1 MCTTR
6 FSGCLSCMHARLA
19 THALL
24 AMHASLSRIPTLC
37 TPPATHAP
45 CNSCPPCHACP
56 PMPHMPPCHAHAPP
70 TTHAPPHRQNDWHTL
85 LKILSCPRLRLRAV
99 KFNLDVQPPTHFPT
113 ELLSIKR
120 LNNVST
126 FLGKIDTRGLG
137 TSAAVGIALA
147 CLVLLVL
154 LVLNAVFCYRKK
166 RQQQREARAANQNQ
180 HYIASDVS
188 TIWYGD
194 DSSQRPL
201 QGSSRN
207 TTPR

>member
-1 MCTTR
+1 
-6 FSGCLSCMHARLA
+6 MHK
-19 THALL
+19 
-24 AMHASLSRIPTLC
+24 
-37 TPPATHAP
+37 PPATHTLP
-45 CNSCPPCHACP
+45 I
-56 PMPHMPPCHAHAPP
+56 
-70 TTHAPPHRQNDWHTL
+70 THAPLPCTCPPPRMPSPRQNDWHTL

-99 KFNLDVQPPTHFPT
+99 KFNLDIQPPTHFPT
-113 ELLSIKR
+113 ELFSIKR

-154 LVLNAVFCYRKK
+154 LLLNAVFCYRKK

-188 TIWYGD
+188 TISYGD